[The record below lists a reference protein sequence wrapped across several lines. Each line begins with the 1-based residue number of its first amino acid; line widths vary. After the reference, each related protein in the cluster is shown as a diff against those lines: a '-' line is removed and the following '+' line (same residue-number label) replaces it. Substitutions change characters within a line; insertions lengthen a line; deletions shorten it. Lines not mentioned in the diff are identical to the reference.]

1 MRLRQNTHRIHRQGL
16 NTSVFLKGTFSAR
29 EVETQNRAY
38 RKGAAVGKIE
48 MQIRLVTEESASVF
62 CFLSGISIN
71 DGFAMSI
78 MTGFPYSLPDSGN
91 ISHNYSWLYFC

>member
-48 MQIRLVTEESASVF
+48 MQIRVRQKPRFSVF
-62 CFLSGISIN
+62 RLYNAQVLC
-71 DGFAMSI
+71 AC
-78 MTGFPYSLPDSGN
+78 LP
-91 ISHNYSWLYFC
+91 